1 MFLIQSIVR
10 YVYLLLDD
18 AKIQKLFE
26 LPIFGYNFLHNLYFF
41 LITRSAIRWRFERLY
56 IKMKRLF
63 WAIVVCLLPF
73 VGMQA
78 QERTVKNRPYT
89 DLRTFHFGLH
99 AGFHVQDLEF
109 INVGPQTT
117 VDEEGNTSEQLITCD
132 QDRWDGGFNVG
143 VLGELRLSEHF
154 QFRVAP
160 AMYFG
165 TRHLTFRNFTASTP
179 DRVFEETQGIKTA
192 YITCALDLIFGSQR
206 AGNRR
211 PYVMLG
217 LNPMINLSG
226 KDNDFLKL
234 KRTDLFLE
242 TGLGC
247 DMYLPF
253 FKLRPEL
260 KFLYGLTDC
269 LDKDHAGNIRDKN
282 MLSYT
287 NSVKKARSKMIV
299 LTFYFE

>member
-1 MFLIQSIVR
+1 MLAV
-10 YVYLLLDD
+10 V
-18 AKIQKLFE
+18 
-26 LPIFGYNFLHNLYFF
+26 GLH
-41 LITRSAIRWRFERLY
+41 
-56 IKMKRLF
+56 
-63 WAIVVCLLPF
+63 
-73 VGMQA
+73 A
-78 QERTVKNRPYT
+78 QERTVQNRPYT
-89 DLRTFHFGLH
+89 DLRRFHFGLH

-109 INVGPQTT
+109 INRGPQVITAEDGTT
-117 VDEEGNTSEQLITCD
+117 TEQLITCD

-143 VLGELRLSEHF
+143 VLGELRLNEQF

-165 TRHLTFRNFTASTP
+165 TRHLCFRNFTAATP
-179 DRVFEETQGIKTA
+179 EREVFEETQAIKTA

-206 AGNRR
+206 SGNRR
-211 PYVMLG
+211 PYLVAG

-242 TGLGC
+242 AGLGC

-260 KFLYGLTDC
+260 KFMYGLTDC
-269 LDKDHAGNIRDKN
+269 LDKDHAANIRDKN